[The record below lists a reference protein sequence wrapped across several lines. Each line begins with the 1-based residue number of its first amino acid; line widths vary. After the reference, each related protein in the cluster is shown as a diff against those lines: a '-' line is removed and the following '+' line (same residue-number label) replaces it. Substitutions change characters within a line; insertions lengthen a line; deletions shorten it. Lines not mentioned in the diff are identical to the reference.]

1 MVVEKLSLKGVTAI
15 YSWGQYRRA
24 EPGWRRITGTIQGD
38 GVVLKFGEPHHYST
52 MYLDTPDGKTL
63 YVKCVEKDGTMRGE
77 FDKKE

>member
-1 MVVEKLSLKGVTAI
+1 VVVEKLSLKGVTAI

-24 EPGWRRITGTIQGD
+24 EPGWRRVTGTIQGD
-38 GVVLKFGEPHHYST
+38 RIVLKFGDPPRHST

-63 YVKCVEKDGTMRGE
+63 YVKCVEKDGTMRGA